1 MHMQTLALHG
11 KIENTSIIR
20 HLSSKYHIMRISK
33 HGHFRIF
40 MRPLCTIKSDTKI
53 KSIPIKAKI
62 N

>member
-1 MHMQTLALHG
+1 MHMQTLDLHG

-40 MRPLCTIKSDTKI
+40 MRYDGKSDMKI
-53 KSIPIKAKI
+53 EKHSD
-62 N
+62 

>member
-40 MRPLCTIKSDTKI
+40 MRHDDKKRYEDKKHSD
-53 KSIPIKAKI
+53 
-62 N
+62 